1 MHTKKRNRLL
11 HKRLNAIVFI
21 SYNRKMK
28 TRFQMLRQ
36 KKKNIDPLV
45 ISDLAWDN
53 EWADSSHEPPKVVVV
68 LI

>member
-11 HKRLNAIVFI
+11 QKRLNAIV
-21 SYNRKMK
+21 NRKMK

-53 EWADSSHEPPKVVVV
+53 EWTDSLHEPPKVVVV